1 MNKVC
6 WLAHHDDRFRQL
18 LMVDP
23 ERTLRRFVPA
33 LAEGERIAF
42 LAGDVG
48 ALVALGTNRY
58 LLARLARRNL
68 FGLDLETYRERLGRA
83 LESSQDVRD
92 AMYPGLSDRSPEN
105 PGRSKNDNG
114 SAHS

>member
-23 ERTLRRFVPA
+23 DRTLRRFVPA
-33 LAEGERIAF
+33 LAEDERIAF
-42 LAGDVG
+42 LSGDVG
-48 ALVALGTNRY
+48 ALVAFGTNRY

-68 FGLDLETYRERLGRA
+68 FGLDMETYRERLRRA

-92 AMYPGLSDRSPEN
+92 AMYPGLSDRPTEN
-105 PGRSKNDNG
+105 LGRPRNDGG
-114 SAHS
+114 SAHA